1 MIYSLEYN
9 HHRTKGC
16 ARVKKAYPCFGTAA
30 PLLYTLAVIAG
41 GFLVEGYSHLYNS
54 ISELTASNVPRIPV
68 IFGLFFLYNAFL
80 ILFGV
85 GLWSRFATGPDTRMR
100 VVSVILMVLGVLGIA
115 LLYYVQDPR
124 TGPVTFKGT
133 MHIILAAA
141 CSILSMV
148 AIVLGGL
155 SFRKSPET
163 RKLAAYSFISFAVV
177 FVTGGITAI
186 STANNSPLGGLFERL
201 TIGAF
206 LQWIF
211 VISVVLAK
219 QKEDTEAPARAGE
232 MPCGLR

>member
-1 MIYSLEYN
+1 MIP
-9 HHRTKGC
+9 
-16 ARVKKAYPCFGTAA
+16 A
-30 PLLYTLAVIAG
+30 
-41 GFLVEGYSHLYNS
+41 
-54 ISELTASNVPRIPV
+54 
-68 IFGLFFLYNAFL
+68 IFGLFSLYNVFL

-100 VVSVILMVLGVLGIA
+100 VVSVILVVLGVLGIA

-133 MHIILAAA
+133 MHIVLAAV
-141 CSILSMV
+141 CSVLSMV

-163 RKLAAYSFISFAVV
+163 KKLAAYSFISFVVV
-177 FVTGGITAI
+177 FVTGGMTAI
-186 STANNSPLGGLFERL
+186 STASNSALGGLFERL

-211 VISVVLAK
+211 VISVVLGRRPY
-219 QKEDTEAPARAGE
+219 ETPSRYEHPN
-232 MPCGLR
+232 